1 MTHDPCAPSPTYLTA
16 IRDSYDTVA
25 ADYVRLVKNPT
36 ELDPLSRAMLTAFA
50 EALRVADAGPVA
62 DLGCGPGKVT
72 AHLAGLGVPAFGVDL
87 SPRMIE
93 LARRAHPHLS
103 FTVGSMTAL
112 ALRDD
117 ELGGIL
123 AYYSTHHTPPEQLP
137 VVYDEF
143 HRTLAPG
150 GLLMLAGYVG
160 DDEYLRLCP
169 TQAYGG
175 HPVSYEAH
183 LLPVERIAELL
194 GRAGFVITARLVQ
207 APDENV
213 RRTVATFLARKPER
227 PLAPQSLSRGPGQG
241 QPAPAGNSF
250 RSP

>member
-1 MTHDPCAPSPTYLTA
+1 MTHESAPSHLTA

-25 ADYVRLVKNPT
+25 AAYVQLVKNPE
-36 ELDPLSRAMLTAFA
+36 ELDPLSRAMLAAFA
-50 EALRVADAGPVA
+50 ESVQTAGLGPVA

-72 AHLAGLGVPAFGVDL
+72 AHLAALGVPAFGVDL
-87 SPRMIE
+87 SPKMIE
-93 LARRAHPHLS
+93 LAGRAHPHLS

-112 ALRDD
+112 ALRDG

-137 VVYDEF
+137 VVYAEF

-160 DDEYLRLCP
+160 DEEYLRLRT

-175 HPVSYEAH
+175 HPVSYESH
-183 LLPVERIAELL
+183 LLPAEKIAELL
-194 GRAGFVITARLVQ
+194 NRAGFVITSRLVQ
-207 APDENV
+207 EPGEV
-213 RRTVATFLARKPER
+213 VKRTVATFLARKPAL
-227 PLAPQSLSRGPGQG
+227 PHMP
-241 QPAPAGNSF
+241 
-250 RSP
+250 